1 MVKAA
6 FTAKKLPKSP
16 DLGVFLSL
24 KPFLP
29 LLIVLKLTAKPFLQG
44 GFCPLSS

>member
-1 MVKAA
+1 MVKAVS
-6 FTAKKLPKSP
+6 TAKKLPKSP

-29 LLIVLKLTAKPFLQG
+29 LLIVFKFIAKPPCKEVFLHY
-44 GFCPLSS
+44 

>member
-1 MVKAA
+1 MVKAV

-29 LLIVLKLTAKPFLQG
+29 RLVVLRLLIKPSF
-44 GFCPLSS
+44 

>member
-16 DLGVFLSL
+16 DLGVFLSSS
-24 KPFLP
+24 PFLP
-29 LLIVLKLTAKPFLQG
+29 QLGVLRLLQKPSF
-44 GFCPLSS
+44 